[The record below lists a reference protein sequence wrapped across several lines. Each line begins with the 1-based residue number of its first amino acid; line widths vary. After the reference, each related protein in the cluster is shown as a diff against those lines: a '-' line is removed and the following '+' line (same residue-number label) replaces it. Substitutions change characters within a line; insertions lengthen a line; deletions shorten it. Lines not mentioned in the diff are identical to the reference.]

1 MGVSGPVNSLV
12 VCPVGKAG
20 KEFVRKIV
28 ERFGHDSF
36 DFLLLVYDDTCFD
49 ERGFADCTVVHDEL
63 PLFWRL
69 RKHVTAELCR
79 HYEYVFIWMDDLDVL
94 DFDPQNFLC
103 ILRAH
108 HIEVGHPALSPD
120 SVISHLVME
129 RQDTTIGRY
138 TEILGFA
145 FRGDLWE
152 RFWRLIEPD
161 RNPWGWGYDEVAYSV
176 CRFRRIAIIDGE
188 VIKHTRKGS
197 YHAAVAADHQ
207 ETQRRYSRHY
217 LSRKKTLC
225 EISDQPWRKYIVT
238 PLWLHLHW
246 ALAQCFVLPG
256 IVGLRRLIRTCRER
270 LWVTFGVSCLQ
281 GLEPPE
287 GGAPNAQPALDT
299 PGTGIAPA
307 PTREEAVCLSDR
319 PPAASQDE
327 STQKPKRK
335 RRTPVVRRAKVRAT
349 K

>member
-1 MGVSGPVNSLV
+1 MGVSSPVKSLV

-69 RKHVTAELCR
+69 RKHVTPELCR
-79 HYEYVFIWMDDLDVL
+79 HYEYVFILMDDLDVL

-120 SVISHLVME
+120 SVISHPVME

-138 TEILGFA
+138 TDFAEILGFA

-176 CRFRRIAIIDGE
+176 CRFRRIAIIDCE

-207 ETQRRYSRHY
+207 ETQRRYSRYY

-225 EISDQPWRKYIVT
+225 EISDQPWRKHIVT

-246 ALAQCFVLPG
+246 AFARSFVLPG
-256 IVGLRRLIRTCRER
+256 AAGLRRLIRACRQR
-270 LWVTFGVSCLQ
+270 LWAGEA
-281 GLEPPE
+281 GMAA
-287 GGAPNAQPALDT
+287 GAPQPPLDM
-299 PGTGIAPA
+299 PGKGDAPA
-307 PTREEAVCLSDR
+307 PTGQEAVCLSGC

-327 STQKPKRK
+327 SPQPSKGR
-335 RRTPVVRRAKVRAT
+335 RRTPRIRRAKAKAT
-349 K
+349 KQTA

>member
-1 MGVSGPVNSLV
+1 MGVSAAMKSLV

-49 ERGFADCTVVHDEL
+49 EDCFADCTVVHDER

-69 RKHVTAELCR
+69 QKRVTPDLCR
-79 HYEYVFIWMDDLDVL
+79 PYEYVFIWMDDLDVL
-94 DFDPQNFLC
+94 DFHPQNFLR
-103 ILRAH
+103 ILRTH

-120 SVISHLVME
+120 SVISHAVME
-129 RQDTTIGRY
+129 RQDTPIGRY
-138 TEILGFA
+138 TDFAEILGFV

-161 RNPWGWGYDEVAYSV
+161 RNPWGWGYDEVAYAV
-176 CRFRRIAIIDGE
+176 CRFRKMAIIDCE
-188 VIKHTRKGS
+188 VVKHTRRGS

-207 ETQRRYSRHY
+207 ETHRRYRRYY

-238 PLWLHLHW
+238 PLWLHLHS
-246 ALAQCFVLPG
+246 AFARSFVLPG
-256 IVGLRRLIRTCRER
+256 AVGLRRLLRACRQW
-270 LWVTFGVSCLQ
+270 LWAGEASLAAGASQ
-281 GLEPPE
+281 PP
-287 GGAPNAQPALDT
+287 LDMA
-299 PGTGIAPA
+299 GRGDAPA
-307 PTREEAVCLSDR
+307 PTGREAACLPDFPAVT
-319 PPAASQDE
+319 SQE
-327 STQKPKRK
+327 NSPEKPKHQRRK
-335 RRTPVVRRAKVRAT
+335 PILRRAKVKAM